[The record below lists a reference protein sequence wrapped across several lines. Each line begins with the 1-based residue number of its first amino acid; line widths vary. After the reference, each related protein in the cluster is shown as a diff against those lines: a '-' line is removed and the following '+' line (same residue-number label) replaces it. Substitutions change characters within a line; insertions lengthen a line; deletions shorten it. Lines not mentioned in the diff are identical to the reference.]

1 MYGCSTFLFFVIFF
15 LNLPFTLLFFRLL
28 KNIPGKYRTLTCLL
42 PFFIRKGRISRFMHR
57 CQFTVPFCTS
67 VMVKCMEKAHS
78 GYTNHHL
85 LLLFS
90 GRGVFSLGNSLH
102 AHILIRTGSR
112 IHSSSSSSY
121 RVKEDQRH
129 TRKDF
134 WVGVPTPGGGSSLEI
149 LLAVSHEVRISV
161 GQELLFLARLRLKY

>member
-1 MYGCSTFLFFVIFF
+1 
-15 LNLPFTLLFFRLL
+15 
-28 KNIPGKYRTLTCLL
+28 
-42 PFFIRKGRISRFMHR
+42 
-57 CQFTVPFCTS
+57 
-67 VMVKCMEKAHS
+67 MVKCMEKAHS

-129 TRKDF
+129 TRKDLS
-134 WVGVPTPGGGSSLEI
+134 VGVPTPGGGSTLEI
-149 LLAVSHEVRISV
+149 LLGVSHEVRISV
-161 GQELLFLARLRLKY
+161 GQGLLFLAWLRLKH